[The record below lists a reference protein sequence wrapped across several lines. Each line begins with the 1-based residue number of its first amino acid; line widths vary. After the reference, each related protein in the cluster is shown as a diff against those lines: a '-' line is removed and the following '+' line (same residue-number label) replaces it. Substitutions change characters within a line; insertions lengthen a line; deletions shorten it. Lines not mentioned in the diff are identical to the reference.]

1 MTREGLPKLP
11 ILAELESDERVLLAD
26 LLEERRLAPGSILF
40 SEGDDARTVVFVESG
55 VLKVERRF
63 VGTVG
68 TLGAGEVL
76 GGAALVLPGVREAT
90 CTAVEP
96 ACVLELDRA
105 AFRRLVADAPHAACR
120 LLESVA
126 AQIAEAAR
134 AALDSVA
141 SAAVDPKPPGPG

>member
-11 ILAELESDERVLLAD
+11 ILAELDPDERAILAD
-26 LLEERRLAPGSILF
+26 LLEERRLAPGAILF
-40 SEGDDARTVVFVESG
+40 SEGDDARSLVFVASG

-63 VGTVG
+63 VGTLG
-68 TLGAGEVL
+68 TLGAGEVV
-76 GGAALVLPGVREAT
+76 GGAALVTAGAREAS

-96 ACVLELDRA
+96 TCVLELDRS
-105 AFRRLVADAPHAACR
+105 AFRRLVADAPRVACR
-120 LLESVA
+120 LLESVT

-141 SAAVDPKPPGPG
+141 TAAVDPKPPGP